1 MIEGAVDLE
10 DRLTLPEFANLEW
23 RPSGTS
29 TPSKLAMFSSAD
41 NRYSW
46 MRTMQSRACKLPGPV
61 GGSTRASLYRLG
73 DLADWVREHG
83 EAEVIFDSGWTLL
96 RAARSF
102 AEEQQIDPGSASRIA
117 ETVPL
122 DRLRRFLVGVALLWA
137 FAREST
143 SLRGNVLEAVL
154 REGDDLPGRL
164 GALALRSGSG
174 SDRLA
179 GQLLSFVPTPSRAA
193 PRAAARG
200 CDARVRRGEPAIPHR
215 LPL

>member
-1 MIEGAVDLE
+1 MIEGAIDLE

-46 MRTMQSRACKLPGPV
+46 MRTMQSRARNLPRPV

-73 DLADWVREHG
+73 DLVDWVREHG
-83 EAEVIFDSGWTLL
+83 EAEVIFDPGWALL

-102 AEEQQIDPGSASRIA
+102 AEEQQIDPGPASRI
-117 ETVPL
+117 VGDCPL
-122 DRLRRFLVGVALLWA
+122 GPTAPIPRRSGSAVRLRRGIDLT
-137 FAREST
+137 ARK
-143 SLRGNVLEAVL
+143 RGGGGAPG
-154 REGDDLPGRL
+154 GDDLPGRL
-164 GALALRSGSG
+164 GALATRSGSG

-179 GQLLSFVPTPSRAA
+179 EQLLQFRADALTGCCAGRSR
-193 PRAAARG
+193 RG
-200 CDARVRRGEPAIPHR
+200 CDARVR
-215 LPL
+215 